1 MTAFAV
7 LYALEIAGR
16 RAGAKGLV
24 SWFFRIP
31 WSNPSLSAQVLAML
45 TFFLGGISGLMNAS
59 FSMNL
64 RVHNTAFI
72 PGHFHLT
79 LGTAVALSYMGIA
92 YWLIPYLYG
101 RRLWSARLGVF
112 QSFAYFG
119 GVLIFSRG
127 LMMGGME
134 GMPRRTQ
141 LALSTYSLASWH
153 MPGIMAAVGGTI
165 MFASVILFFVNLL
178 MTVATGEKARAGD
191 MPFTETVQPPAS
203 SGWQARLDALRY
215 WVIVS
220 VALSLGVYG
229 PFLLRCLPPHL
240 NILPLQYP

>member
-1 MTAFAV
+1 
-7 LYALEIAGR
+7 
-16 RAGAKGLV
+16 
-24 SWFFRIP
+24 
-31 WSNPSLSAQVLAML
+31 ML

-112 QSFAYFG
+112 QAFAYFG

-141 LALSTYSLASWH
+141 LALSTVWRRGTCPESWPRSAARSCSL
-153 MPGIMAAVGGTI
+153 
-165 MFASVILFFVNLL
+165 
-178 MTVATGEKARAGD
+178 R
-191 MPFTETVQPPAS
+191 S
-203 SGWQARLDALRY
+203 SCF
-215 WVIVS
+215 
-220 VALSLGVYG
+220 LST
-229 PFLLRCLPPHL
+229 C
-240 NILPLQYP
+240 